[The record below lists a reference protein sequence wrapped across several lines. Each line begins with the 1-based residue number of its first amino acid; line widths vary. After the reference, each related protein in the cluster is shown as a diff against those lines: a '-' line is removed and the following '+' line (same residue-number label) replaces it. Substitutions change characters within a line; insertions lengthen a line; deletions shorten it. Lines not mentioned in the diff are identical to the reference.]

1 VLKLLSRA
9 ACELI
14 SHELL
19 KRNAVAGDRDYFGR
33 RKMRLDGRGTVG
45 LTARMGKSS
54 AKRRSIA
61 VSPAGG
67 DDESARGRLL
77 NAATRLFCK
86 NGINATGI
94 DAIIN
99 EAGTAKTTLY
109 KLFGSKTNLVHVVL
123 ETEGKQW
130 REWFVDALES
140 GGGDAQTKLKRIFP
154 ALKDWFGQERF
165 YGCPF
170 INAVGEHDKDQ
181 KQLRAIAMRHKK
193 VVLAYIEKLASEMGA
208 AEPEVLAHQL
218 ALLMD
223 GAIVAAMVSRNPG
236 VADTA
241 ALAAGSLFVPS
252 KLKKPKRTSSTPP
265 QLMAV

>member
-1 VLKLLSRA
+1 MSKS
-9 ACELI
+9 
-14 SHELL
+14 
-19 KRNAVAGDRDYFGR
+19 
-33 RKMRLDGRGTVG
+33 
-45 LTARMGKSS
+45 SS
-54 AKRRSIA
+54 AKRSVA
-61 VSPAGG
+61 VSAAG

-77 NAATRLFCK
+77 GAATRLFCK

-109 KLFGSKTNLVHVVL
+109 KLFGSKNNLVHAVL
-123 ETEGKQW
+123 EAEGKQW
-130 REWFVDALES
+130 REWFIAAVES
-140 GGGDAQTKLKRIFP
+140 GGGSAQTKLTRIFP
-154 ALKDWFGQERF
+154 ALKHWFCEDRF

-193 VVLAYIEKLASEMGA
+193 VVLAYIERLAGEMGA
-208 AEPEVLAHQL
+208 AEPKVLAHQL

-223 GAIVAAMVSRNPG
+223 GAIVAAMVTRDPG

-241 ALAAGSLFVPS
+241 GLAAGSLFEPA
-252 KLKKPKRTSSTPP
+252 KAKKPKRAGTAAAE
-265 QLMAV
+265 LMAV

>member
-1 VLKLLSRA
+1 L
-9 ACELI
+9 ELI
-14 SHELL
+14 SRALL
-19 KRNAVAGDRDYFGR
+19 KAGAIAGHRDYFER
-33 RKMRLDGRGTVG
+33 RKMRLDDCCAVR
-45 LTARMGKSS
+45 LTEVMRKSS
-54 AKRRSIA
+54 SRKRS
-61 VSPAGG
+61 VAGSLARG

-77 NAATRLFCK
+77 SAATRLFCK

-109 KLFGSKTNLVHVVL
+109 KLFGSKTNLVHAVL

-130 REWFVDALES
+130 REWFIGALES
-140 GGGDAQTKLKRIFP
+140 GGGNAQTKLKRIFP
-154 ALKDWFGQERF
+154 ALKHWFGQERF

-193 VVLAYIEKLASEMGA
+193 IVLSHIEKLASEMGA

-218 ALLMD
+218 GLLMD
-223 GAIVAAMVSRNPG
+223 GAIVAAMVTRDPG

-241 ALAAGSLFVPS
+241 GLAAGSLFLPS
-252 KLKKPKRTSSTPP
+252 KLKKPKRASSAPA

>member
-1 VLKLLSRA
+1 
-9 ACELI
+9 
-14 SHELL
+14 
-19 KRNAVAGDRDYFGR
+19 
-33 RKMRLDGRGTVG
+33 MRLDDCAAFRLIGVM
-45 LTARMGKSS
+45 AKSPS
-54 AKRRSIA
+54 KKRSVA
-61 VSPAGG
+61 VSLVGG
-67 DDESARGRLL
+67 NDESARGRLL
-77 NAATRLFCK
+77 GAATRLFCK

-130 REWFVDALES
+130 REWFIGAIET
-140 GGGDAQTKLKRIFP
+140 GGGTAQTKLARIFP
-154 ALKDWFGQERF
+154 ALKDWFCQERF

-193 VVLAYIEKLASEMGA
+193 IVLAHIEKLAGEMGA
-208 AEPEVLAHQL
+208 VEPAMLAHQL

-223 GAIVAAMVSRNPG
+223 GAIVAAMVSRDPG
-236 VADTA
+236 MADTA
-241 ALAAGSLFVPS
+241 GLAAASLLARVKP
-252 KLKKPKRTSSTPP
+252 KKPKRASEAPA